1 MIVGVEPIPKE
12 IKKII
17 GNKNI
22 QTNIFKIQVYNSVT
36 CRYFRIGFIRFM
48 LNGKS
53 LTDFTNLFSPN
64 DFKKIDGIILN
75 YFKNGW
81 VQCHWGTKYIYSN
94 LNDQQ

>member
-12 IKKII
+12 IKKLI

-64 DFKKIDGIILN
+64 DFKKIDCIILN
-75 YFKNGW
+75 YFKNG
-81 VQCHWGTKYIYSN
+81 
-94 LNDQQ
+94 